1 LGTDK
6 PNFTR
11 RAYKPHGS
19 GTHDGG
25 ILDNVTGNTVGGL
38 FKKRGWSPFRPSAF
52 HLPPSARGFQRWSKD
67 HMLYNMV
74 MARRQVLVQL
84 DDDLVSALDQIAKER
99 DTNRSE
105 LLRRAARLLVDAV
118 DEQKADAELIE
129 AYRKQPQDPA
139 WIDALM
145 RTSLEN
151 WPEW

>member
-1 LGTDK
+1 
-6 PNFTR
+6 
-11 RAYKPHGS
+11 
-19 GTHDGG
+19 
-25 ILDNVTGNTVGGL
+25 
-38 FKKRGWSPFRPSAF
+38 
-52 HLPPSARGFQRWSKD
+52 
-67 HMLYNMV
+67 MLYHMV
-74 MARRQVLVQL
+74 MARREVLVQL
-84 DDDLVSALDQIAKER
+84 EDDLVAALDQIAKER

-129 AYRKQPQDPA
+129 AYRKLPQDPA